1 MITRI
6 ETSYLKKILDYAD
19 QNTADYEVQ
28 VSEMDRGQY
37 SGSLDKTFK
46 FNDENIVLYCDYD
59 VEGTWTQEL
68 ITTFGESYPSEWV
81 CSREGIYCAL
91 IFIDDVQI
99 DLYPDQQLMLDNF
112 LDKKCYSEYS
122 Y

>member
-6 ETSYLKKILDYAD
+6 ETSKLKKILDHAE
-19 QNTADYEVQ
+19 QNANFEVE

-37 SGSLDKTFK
+37 SGSLDETLN
-46 FNDENIVLYCDYD
+46 FNGEKIVLYCDYD
-59 VEGTWTQEL
+59 VEGTWTQAY
-68 ITTFGESYPSEWV
+68 ISTFEYSRPSEWV
-81 CSREGIYCAL
+81 FSREGIYCAVL
-91 IFIDDVQI
+91 FIDDVEI

-112 LDKKCYSEYS
+112 LSKKCYSEYS

>member
-6 ETSYLKKILDYAD
+6 ETSKLKKILDYAD

-37 SGSLDKTFK
+37 SGSLDKTIK

-59 VEGTWTQEL
+59 VEGTWTQAL

-81 CSREGIYCAL
+81 PLRESIYCAVL
-91 IFIDDVQI
+91 FIDDVQI

>member
-6 ETSYLKKILDYAD
+6 ETSKLKKILDYAE
-19 QNTADYEVQ
+19 QNADIEVQ

-37 SGSLDKTFK
+37 SGSLDKTLK

-59 VEGTWTQEL
+59 VQGTWTEAL
-68 ITTFGESYPSEWV
+68 ITTFGDSHPSEWV
-81 CSREGIYCAL
+81 FLREGIYCAVL
-91 IFIDDVQI
+91 FIDDVEI

-112 LDKKCYSEYS
+112 LSKKCYSEYS